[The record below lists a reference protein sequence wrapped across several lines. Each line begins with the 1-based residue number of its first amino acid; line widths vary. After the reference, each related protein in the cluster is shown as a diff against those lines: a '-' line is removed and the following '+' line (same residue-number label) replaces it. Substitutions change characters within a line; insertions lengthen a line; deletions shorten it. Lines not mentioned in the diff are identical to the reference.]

1 MSRPLPLA
9 AALAV
14 LGLAACGATGP
25 RGDDTPPPIASDIAG
40 ASQAAA
46 AVPARPAED
55 LAVAGVAAD
64 APAPALVAA
73 PAPPS
78 PPWPAAWPD
87 CARTASCAFGLDAW
101 LEAEG
106 GWVNRF
112 LVAGPITARALRRI
126 DDPVKLAAQLGDTPA
141 AVVSFSDPVIELAP
155 HERLDKRAVRPVWLL
170 RARVYSAEA
179 RDVLVEG
186 GAVGT
191 ARVVLGGQTLLAGDQ
206 DQRLLVAAHG
216 WPARLAAGWNELY
229 VRLEKLSPYAV
240 QLNLRVRAPDGGPV
254 PGIAWD
260 VPATAEP
267 PEARSL
273 CNALGLEMRQV
284 ATVDGFVLHGTSA
297 PTGLVPAPRELTLG
311 LRVAGAAT
319 PLASAP
325 LDVAS
330 LATGAAAEVSA
341 TLPGARGVTRI
352 ELTVNDAPCVTAEVT
367 PRPALQRRL
376 VAAEGAIAALPEGV
390 PDPVRDS
397 LTFLAQ
403 RARARLEASS
413 PHGALIGD
421 DLDLLER
428 LLPDAQAGRDPYATL
443 TGVVTRAYRSRLDG
457 ELQRYVVLV
466 PESYA
471 KRGDAATPL
480 VVAAHGLFYDPE
492 DMVRIV
498 TGKPMGPG
506 ATLARGLPEQFSFG
520 DPDAL
525 IVADDGYGDAG
536 QRPPGE
542 LDVLR
547 VIEEVRR
554 SYDVDPRRISLTG
567 FSLGGSVAF
576 WIPLHHPDL
585 FSAAAPLCGY
595 PNLEEYHSVQRIRKR
610 QPWEEALLASEG
622 IVQYAE
628 NGRYLPLRV
637 VHGGKDNPRRSEVV
651 VERYRAL
658 RFDVD
663 FTVLEGEGHY
673 IWDETY
679 ADGGLVK
686 WLARQRRPET
696 PTRPRLRTARYRWS
710 KSDWLRLDR
719 FARGGRF
726 GELEG
731 RLTRGELAVT
741 TENVAAFSILVSELG
756 DAAGTTRTLKVDGQ
770 KLGERA
776 LTGDLSFTRGE
787 DRQWRLTDFPD
798 APPGHKRAGVEGP
811 IRDIWYDPQ
820 VIVYGTEDPLQ
831 TEANRI
837 TALDMARYS
846 PWIAAAAPVLRDVE
860 ATAEDL
866 RGRHVVLIG
875 NPASNRWT
883 RRVAGELPVRFEEHA
898 LVFAGRRFEGDDVG
912 ISTAWPSPF
921 DPDRTLV
928 LHAGVG
934 RAGTLSAR
942 YLPELA
948 PDYLIYDSRLRTT
961 WGDYLLGDR
970 AVLAGGFYDG
980 GWRP

>member
-1 MSRPLPLA
+1 MG
-9 AALAV
+9 V
-14 LGLAACGATGP
+14 
-25 RGDDTPPPIASDIAG
+25 AG
-40 ASQAAA
+40 AASGIVAPAAA
-46 AVPARPAED
+46 APA
-55 LAVAGVAAD
+55 
-64 APAPALVAA
+64 
-73 PAPPS
+73 
-78 PPWPAAWPD
+78 WPAAWPS

-112 LVAGPITARALRRI
+112 LVAGPITARGLRRI
-126 DDPVKLAAQLGDTPA
+126 ADPVKLAEQLGDTPA
-141 AVVSFSDPVIELAP
+141 EVVTFAGPIAELAP
-155 HERLDKRAVRPVWLL
+155 HERLDKKAVRPVWLL
-170 RARVYSAEA
+170 RARVYSDEA
-179 RDVLVEG
+179 RDVVVEG

-191 ARVVLGGQTLLAGDQ
+191 ARIVLGEQTLLDGDR
-206 DQRLLVAAHG
+206 DQRLLVAAHA

-260 VPATAEP
+260 VPPAGEP

-273 CNALGLEMRQV
+273 CNALDPKIRQD
-284 ATVDGFVLHGTSA
+284 ATIDGFMLHGTSA

-311 LRVAGAAT
+311 LRVAGSDA
-319 PLASAP
+319 PLVSAP
-325 LDVAS
+325 LDVAA
-330 LATGAAAEVSA
+330 LATGVTAEVSA
-341 TLPGARGVTRI
+341 PLPGTAGVATV
-352 ELTVNDAPCVTAEVT
+352 ELTVNGTPCVTVGVT
-367 PRPALQRRL
+367 PRPELQPRL
-376 VAAEGAIAALPEGV
+376 VAAESAIAALPESV
-390 PDPVRDS
+390 SDPVRDS
-397 LTFLAQ
+397 LAFLAQ
-403 RARARLEASS
+403 RARERLEANS
-413 PHGALIGD
+413 PHAARIGD

-428 LLPDAQAGRDPYATL
+428 LLPDAQAGRDPYAAL
-443 TGVVTRAYRSRLDG
+443 GGVVTRAYRSRLDG
-457 ELQRYVVLV
+457 KLQRYVVLV
-466 PESYA
+466 PDSYT
-471 KRGDAATPL
+471 RRPDAQLPL
-480 VVAAHGLFYDPE
+480 IVAAHGLFYDPE

-498 TGKPMGPG
+498 TGTSMGPG
-506 ATLARGLPEQFSFG
+506 ATLASGRREQFDFG
-520 DPDAL
+520 DPNAL
-525 IVADDGYGDAG
+525 IVADDGYADAG

-554 SYDVDPRRISLTG
+554 SYRVDPRRISLTG

-595 PNLEEYHSVQRIRKR
+595 PNLEEYHSVQRIRTR
-610 QPWEEALLASEG
+610 QPWEAALLASEG

-628 NGRYLPLRV
+628 NGRYLPLRI

-658 RFDVD
+658 RYDVD

-673 IWDETY
+673 IWDESY

-696 PTRPRLRTARYRWS
+696 PDRPRLRTARYRWS
-710 KSDWLRLDR
+710 KADWLRLDR
-719 FARGGRF
+719 FARAGRF

-731 RLTRGELAVT
+731 RLKRGELAVT
-741 TENVAAFSILVSELG
+741 TDNVAAFSVLVSELG
-756 DAAGTTRTLKVDGQ
+756 EAAGSTRTLRIDGQ
-770 KLGERA
+770 KLAEHT

-787 DRQWRLTDFPD
+787 DGRWRLADFPD

-837 TALDMARYS
+837 TAADMARYS
-846 PWIAAAAPVLRDVE
+846 PWIGAEAPVLRDVD

-866 RGRHVVLIG
+866 RGRHVVLVG

-883 RRVAGELPVRFEEHA
+883 RKIADKLPVRFEDHA
-898 LVFAGRRFEGDDVG
+898 LVFAGKRYEGDEVG

-980 GWRP
+980 EWRP